1 MTESPSFRP
10 QETILGDSVVTNPVT
25 MEESDGL
32 GRRIRTAVLWRSGSQ
47 IAGQMIAWAATFL
60 VIRILSPADYG
71 LYAMTQVM
79 LMLFTMLNGYG
90 LASAVIQQRD
100 VTSHQL
106 RQTLGLLLLI
116 NGGLALLQIAAAPLA
131 AAYYREPQ
139 VATLL
144 RVQAIIYLTTPF
156 TALAYARLGRALEFR
171 RQAQV
176 NILCS
181 LIGAAVAL
189 GGALAG
195 WGVWALVWAPIAMF
209 TTRALGFTI
218 VSRSWILPSFDFR
231 GAGTIARYGGLVA
244 IGQFFGFIQSQADI
258 LVAGRLFDAH
268 LVGVYTTALF
278 LTQIFNNKIIP
289 PLNEVAFTAYSR
301 LRDEAEGLARPFARA
316 VRAIMAAAMP
326 FFLGLAVV
334 AEPLVLVLLGD
345 HALLDAFHSAAT
357 CNRRDGPA
365 RDRAAQRRDR
375 RAHHADRLPRRGT
388 VGNRRDRRGMDRR
401 LSCAVRLRRVAV
413 APGNRDARGRP
424 ARRHSA
430 VDSRRDGDGGRRTR
444 RRPPPRIGFD
454 GAPTRPARGN
464 RRADLCGRAYALR
477 ARDDWRLD
485 RDGARQSRG
494 LIRRRRVSA
503 AASRRRVASH
513 RHRRRR

>member
-10 QETILGDSVVTNPVT
+10 QETILGDSVAANPAT
-25 MEESDGL
+25 TEESDGL
-32 GRRIRTAVLWRSGSQ
+32 GRRIRAAVLWRSGSQ

-100 VTSHQL
+100 VTPHQL

-218 VSRSWILPSFDFR
+218 VSRSWMLPSFDFR

-345 HALLDAFHSAAT
+345 KWAGAIPLIRLLAIAMPFWTLFTLLQPATDAMGRPEIALRNAAIGALIMPVAFLVGGYWGIAGIAAAWIAAYPALFAFAAWRSLPVIGMRAGALLGAILPSVLVAMAMAVTVMVAGHLLAPVSMAPRLALLVGIGALTYAGGLMLF
-357 CNRRDGPA
+357 A
-365 RDRAAQRRDR
+365 RE
-375 RAHHADRLPRRGT
+375 T
-388 VGNRRDRRGMDRR
+388 I
-401 LSCAVRLRRVAV
+401 
-413 APGNRDARGRP
+413 
-424 ARRHSA
+424 
-430 VDSRRDGDGGRRTR
+430 GDL
-444 RRPPPRIGFD
+444 I
-454 GAPTRPARGN
+454 AMARGN
-464 RRADLCGRAYALR
+464 P
-477 ARDDWRLD
+477 
-485 RDGARQSRG
+485 
-494 LIRRRRVSA
+494 A
-503 AASRRRVASH
+503 A
-513 RHRRRR
+513 

>member
-1 MTESPSFRP
+1 MRASRPARRSTPEQRFANELVLEPRIDDRIPIFPPSRDDS
-10 QETILGDSVVTNPVT
+10 GDPVAANPGPT
-25 MEESDGL
+25 DESDGL
-32 GRRIRTAVLWRSGSQ
+32 GRRIHAAVLWRSGSQ

-100 VTSHQL
+100 VTPQQL

-218 VSRSWILPSFDFR
+218 VSRSWMLPSFDFR

-301 LRDEAEGLARPFARA
+301 LRDEAEGWRAPSPGRCARSWRRRCPSFWASRLSPNRLSWCCSA
-316 VRAIMAAAMP
+316 TN
-326 FFLGLAVV
+326 GLA
-334 AEPLVLVLLGD
+334 P
-345 HALLDAFHSAAT
+345 F
-357 CNRRDGPA
+357 R
-365 RDRAAQRRDR
+365 
-375 RAHHADRLPRRGT
+375 
-388 VGNRRDRRGMDRR
+388 
-401 LSCAVRLRRVAV
+401 
-413 APGNRDARGRP
+413 
-424 ARRHSA
+424 
-430 VDSRRDGDGGRRTR
+430 
-444 RRPPPRIGFD
+444 
-454 GAPTRPARGN
+454 
-464 RRADLCGRAYALR
+464 
-477 ARDDWRLD
+477 
-485 RDGARQSRG
+485 
-494 LIRRRRVSA
+494 
-503 AASRRRVASH
+503 
-513 RHRRRR
+513 